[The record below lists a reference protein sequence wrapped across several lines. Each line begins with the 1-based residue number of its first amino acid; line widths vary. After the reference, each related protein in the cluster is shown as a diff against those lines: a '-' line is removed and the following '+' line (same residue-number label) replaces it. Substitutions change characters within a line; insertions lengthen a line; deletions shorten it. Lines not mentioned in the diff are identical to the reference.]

1 MLDKKINQVYNRGIE
16 TKGARPRKEVFTMTN
31 LTILQTMTARYEA
44 LAFTHNYIF
53 GFIDRGIV
61 YAVVTDSS
69 VLPYALTLDRASSKN
84 GGGYSVRF
92 SPNKAQKEM
101 LKTAGK
107 LIAVCS
113 EDQFN
118 EMVKTSKYNKGEI
131 FEMLMTEYFGQTW
144 TKDNVPFTEAGDIEA
159 EGIAYQVKFQKATFC
174 TESSLRNLSK

>member
-1 MLDKKINQVYNRGIE
+1 MLYYIQAQEQKTRRAIPPG
-16 TKGARPRKEVFTMTN
+16 KEVFTMTN
-31 LTILQTMTARYEA
+31 LTILKTMTDRYNT

-53 GFIDRGIV
+53 GFTDRGVV
-61 YAVVTDSS
+61 YAVITDSS

-159 EGIAYQVKFQKATFC
+159 DGIAYQVKFQKATFC

>member
-1 MLDKKINQVYNRGIE
+1 MENITMLK
-16 TKGARPRKEVFTMTN
+16 TMTD
-31 LTILQTMTARYEA
+31 RYNA

-53 GFIDRGIV
+53 GFTDRGVI
-61 YAVVTDSS
+61 YAVITDSS

-92 SPNKAQKEM
+92 NPNKAQKEM

-107 LIAVCS
+107 LIVVCS

-144 TKDNVPFTEAGDIEA
+144 AKDNVPFTEAGDIEA
-159 EGIAYQVKFQKATFC
+159 DGIAYQVKFQKATFC

>member
-1 MLDKKINQVYNRGIE
+1 
-16 TKGARPRKEVFTMTN
+16 MTN
-31 LTILQTMTARYEA
+31 LTMLKAMTDRYNA
-44 LAFTHNYIF
+44 LSFTHNYIF
-53 GFIDRGIV
+53 GFTDRGTV

-69 VLPYALTLDRASSKN
+69 VLPYALTLDHASSKN

-118 EMVKTSKYNKGEI
+118 GMVKTSKYNKGEI

-159 EGIAYQVKFQKATFC
+159 NGIAYQVKFQKATFC

>member
-1 MLDKKINQVYNRGIE
+1 MLDKKNKRVYNRDIE
-16 TKGARPRKEVFTMTN
+16 TKRVDPQKEVKKMLN
-31 LTILQTMTARYEA
+31 VSILQAMTARYEA

-61 YAVVTDSS
+61 YAVVTDSR
-69 VLPYALTLDRASSKN
+69 VLPYVLTLDRASSKN

-92 SPNKAQKEM
+92 SPNKAQKES

-107 LIAVCS
+107 LIALCS

>member
-1 MLDKKINQVYNRGIE
+1 MLK
-16 TKGARPRKEVFTMTN
+16 TMTD
-31 LTILQTMTARYEA
+31 RYNA

-53 GFIDRGIV
+53 GFTDRGVV
-61 YAVVTDSS
+61 YAVITDSS
-69 VLPYALTLDRASSKN
+69 VLPYALTLDHASSKN

-118 EMVKTSKYNKGEI
+118 EMVKTSKYNTLCYTIYK
-131 FEMLMTEYFGQTW
+131 L
-144 TKDNVPFTEAGDIEA
+144 K
-159 EGIAYQVKFQKATFC
+159 
-174 TESSLRNLSK
+174 SKRHGGRSRREKRKKWKILPCSRP